1 MTNNST
7 PSTRP
12 RKAGN
17 SDRPPKPR
25 KDFPLTPHPSGHWC
39 KSIRGKMKYFGKWG
53 KRVNGKM
60 TRLPGDG
67 WIEAEQLFEQQKAD
81 LFSGRT
87 PRVEKDGL
95 TIGRLC
101 NRYLTGKQLLV
112 DNGEL
117 TPRTFYDYRKICD
130 RITEF
135 FGTGRFVDDLGA
147 GDFESLRAEIAK
159 TNGPVRLGNVI
170 QQIKMV
176 FKFAYDYQLID
187 NPVRF
192 GPNFKRPSKRVLRV
206 HRNGNGQKMFE
217 ANELTK
223 LLKSSNSQLRAMIL
237 LGINCGFGN
246 SDCGRLPISALDLE
260 NGWINYPRP
269 KTGIDRRCPLW
280 KETVEAIKAVLSERK
295 TPKRKEDHDLVFLT
309 KRRERWT
316 KDTIAANPISAEFRK
331 LLQAEELYK
340 RGRGFYALRHGFE
353 TIGGETTDQVAVD
366 AIMGHVDASMAGT
379 YRERISDER
388 LSNVT
393 NHIHTWLF
401 ITDLAS

>member
-1 MTNNST
+1 
-7 PSTRP
+7 
-12 RKAGN
+12 
-17 SDRPPKPR
+17 
-25 KDFPLTPHPSGHWC
+25 
-39 KSIRGKMKYFGKWG
+39 
-53 KRVNGKM
+53 
-60 TRLPGDG
+60 
-67 WIEAEQLFEQQKAD
+67 
-81 LFSGRT
+81 
-87 PRVEKDGL
+87 
-95 TIGRLC
+95 
-101 NRYLTGKQLLV
+101 
-112 DNGEL
+112 
-117 TPRTFYDYRKICD
+117 
-130 RITEF
+130 
-135 FGTGRFVDDLGA
+135 
-147 GDFESLRAEIAK
+147 
-159 TNGPVRLGNVI
+159 
-170 QQIKMV
+170 MV